1 VIITLTGANS
11 FGLRRELRGLI
22 KTFLNKYD
30 EMGLERVD
38 GEEAEFNRLSEALTS
53 LPFLVER
60 KLVVLRAPGAN
71 KQFVEKAEELLA
83 GVPESTDVVI
93 VEPKLDKRGS
103 YYKLLK
109 KSTDYREFPELDA
122 NGMARWLTDAAKAAG
137 GSISQADAR
146 YLVERAGASQSLLAN
161 ELNKL
166 LLHDR
171 TVTKQSIELLTEATP
186 QSTIFELL
194 DAAFAGNARRAMALY
209 TEQRALKVEPQQL
222 IAMLAWQLHVL
233 AVVKTAGGRTPDDI
247 ARESKV
253 SAYTVKKS
261 VGIARRLSLT
271 QLRQLVAEL
280 LDIDRRLKR
289 ESMDADEALQNYLL
303 KLAN

>member
-1 VIITLTGANS
+1 MIITLTGANS
-11 FGLRRELRGLI
+11 YGLQRELRGMV
-22 KTFLNKYD
+22 TAFLDKYD

-38 GEEAEFNRLSEALTS
+38 GEESEFNRLSEALTS

-71 KQFVEKAEELLA
+71 KQFVEKAEALLA
-83 GVPESTDVVI
+83 GVPETTDVVI

-122 NGMARWLTDAAKAAG
+122 GGMARWLTDAAKAAG
-137 GSISQADAR
+137 GSISPADAR
-146 YLVERAGASQSLLAN
+146 LLVERVGINQALLAN
-161 ELNKL
+161 ELDKL
-166 LLHDR
+166 LLHEK
-171 TVTKQSIELLTEATP
+171 TVTRQSIELLTEATP

-209 TEQRALKVEPQQL
+209 AEQRALKVEPQQL
-222 IAMLAWQLHVL
+222 HVL
-233 AVVKTAGGRTPDDI
+233 AVVKTAGSRTPDDI

-261 VGIARRLSLT
+261 VGIARRLSLP
-271 QLRQLVAEL
+271 QLKAMVAEL

-289 ESMDADEALQNYLL
+289 ESIDADEAMQNYLL
-303 KLAN
+303 RLAS